1 MANVIFKIGTKAQY
15 DGLAVKDAN
24 TLYWL
29 TDVLELR
36 KGESLYGKGADA
48 TNLASGLMSAADK
61 EKLDALS
68 GGTALSLTPV
78 DNTIVIADAE
88 SGKTIGVKVSAE
100 AGNALTIKEDGLFV
114 PTSSASGNVEF
125 ALEAQETPT
134 EGYSATYKLK
144 RTEGENVTYV
154 GDEINIPAD
163 KVLQSGTL
171 AVVTEADQPYEG
183 AMVDDP
189 YLDLVLNDA
198 AGTHIYVPVSG
209 IVTTYAPGKGI
220 SIDNET
226 VSVKLDNSKANGLI
240 VGVAGLGLSEATV
253 EASGAMSASD
263 KEALDTAVNDIA
275 DIKASIVWGTME
287 SEEPTV

>member
-36 KGESLYGKGADA
+36 KGESLYGKGTGA

-88 SGKTIGVKVSAE
+88 SGKSIGVKVSAE
-100 AGNALTIKEDGLFV
+100 AGNALTVKEDGLFV
-114 PTSSASGNVEF
+114 PTSSAFGNVEF
-125 ALEAQETPT
+125 ALEAKETPT
-134 EGYSATYKLK
+134 DGYSATYKLK

-198 AGTHIYVPVSG
+198 
-209 IVTTYAPGKGI
+209 PGKGI

-263 KEALDTAVNDIA
+263 KEALDAAVNDIA

-287 SEEPTV
+287 SKEPTV